1 MPDLSKQ
8 LSDEVK
14 ELSSAVSSLV
24 GVVGTLR
31 GNMTGLSEGTD
42 EYSNVLEYVSQ
53 LMKKNADEQ
62 AKIEAKKRTDAEK
75 AAADRK
81 KANDAQRQFEEM
93 SARQQQKFLK
103 FNNKKAK
110 EEEKELERA
119 QKAFKLNGDLN
130 NQIYK
135 QNQKK
140 LNELKV
146 EQKHR
151 KELLKEYG
159 LYTQAMS
166 KYRESMSALQETKVG
181 KGLTW
186 LSGMLG
192 GLLGGATAAGGIL
205 YILNSSD
212 KSFKNIARAA
222 GVSVSAGGSMEK
234 AFQNSQKSLLLM
246 GYSLEEQGEI
256 GESLVQTFGSIG
268 AVSEE
273 SMKMTG
279 ALAREMGVSIGEA
292 AESLK
297 TLSVTMGLGVEQVDA
312 FASALRNQATAA
324 GIPASLV
331 MRDLAGFAKD
341 TTRSFG
347 MAPNQLKNATIRA
360 RQLGT
365 TIDKMAEAGQNF
377 ETVESSLGIAQQASL
392 LFGSKLNA
400 IELTRLSRA
409 GKFEQLQDRVLDSLE
424 SQIDEQ
430 GNIRIND
437 VAQAKLLEQMLGSNW
452 KEIIKARKLEQR
464 ISKLG
469 LKTDEEKAAALQL
482 AMKDTKL
489 LNKENKASLLSQ
501 IGNLVKQNQE
511 AESIKE
517 TSLQYQ
523 SAMDQISN
531 TLKSI
536 IVPFISAFGEGLRT
550 SLGQTGNLKDTFI
563 SVATTL
569 GDILGKAVS
578 WVTETERV
586 QRITSVMSTGFE
598 VVKSVLDKI
607 KSIIEFMEANP
618 TMTKLLGIG
627 AAAVGVAAI
636 GRALVKGQLGSG
648 PGNPMYV
655 TGGGIGGAAVAAGSE
670 VADADGTGGG
680 GEGGGE
686 NKKPKPKRSLK
697 TKYLRTMV
705 HGRRAMRSPGKT
717 AGNALGGLWKMLKGA
732 GPKML
737 TGLKTIFT
745 GAMGKGFLKKVPLL
759 GLLFSLYDMVDRF
772 AKGDYL
778 GAGLEFV
785 AAVASLFPG
794 IGTGVS
800 VGISAL
806 NVARDLKS
814 GGKGVVEDGSDAA
827 MAAAGKGFSGG
838 LNILPFGKGGPIPK
852 SGKKI
857 TKPTVAVMG
866 ETGEDEIVLPTEALR
881 NGGPVDPFVKQE
893 LKSLPPDVWGGPKIF
908 ASMGF
913 SSGGG
918 GESQASISSK
928 SAVLATERAAT
939 ALETSAGDSLAAE
952 RRLAKSI
959 DHATAM
965 QNKQAKLQLD
975 INELQLK
982 KEKSRFRIDDKLLSA
997 IGRHM
1002 EATEEFINENGEM
1015 MDAMGGLGGFLK
1027 NNSKLIGD
1035 VGRFLQMSDKKAAAI
1050 GIAANTLSAG
1060 IDNLLLG
1067 SGKDGKGPSEFAK
1080 AVSVGMNAGISK
1092 FSQELQKGTDPTIA
1106 GLKGLA
1112 SGLRANRNQRKKAEK
1127 NVQVYN
1133 QMLDTLIDGGMDQ
1146 TEAQKVL
1153 AEKLVMTD
1161 EGRKMLQDAMAANT
1175 EATEKNTGKKEK
1187 EKPKGPGPLEK
1198 GFLEFKKTMSNPEA
1212 IKQAIKDGAAEQ
1224 GAQFAEGTAALMESG
1239 MSFKEAAKAQLKNQ
1253 AKEAAMGAANKGFD
1267 IAAGALA
1274 AAAGPFAPL
1283 VEMLAP
1289 MIKQFLPAIIKWLG
1303 KNWKKLPGMIAKF
1316 FKKIPGLIL
1325 SGLKM
1330 FFKIHI
1336 FILKAFVAGLKML
1349 GKIHIFILK
1358 AFVSI
1363 VKKAF
1368 KLLPKLLIGAVL
1380 FAILG
1385 PFLLVAVA
1393 IKKFFPNLGKK
1404 LFSAFIKGL
1413 KMFFKIHVF
1422 ILKAIVNGLRFFFN
1436 IHVFIFKA
1444 FVSIVKKAFKLLPKL
1459 LVGALLAALLGPF
1472 LLVAVVIKKFFPGLG
1487 KKLVRI
1493 FKKGVR
1499 LAFRAFTFLPRKI
1512 FGVFKKIWKGIKKV
1526 VPGLAKGAVITKPT
1540 TAMIGETGEKEVV
1553 VPVERIRNGG
1563 QVDPAVMAEMR
1574 SIAPL
1579 IGGGVQSE
1587 TNSTTAQTGSNEA
1600 LINEIR
1606 ALRAEISSIANR
1618 PITITMDGKKVADNV
1633 GERFHRTA
1641 HRY

>member
-1 MPDLSKQ
+1 MPDLSQQ
-8 LSDEVK
+8 LSKEVK

-24 GVVGTLR
+24 GVVGNLR
-31 GNMTGLSEGTD
+31 GNLAGVSENSE
-42 EYSNVLEYVSQ
+42 EYGNILEYVST
-53 LMKKNADEQ
+53 LMKKNAEEQEARDKKKKADE
-62 AKIEAKKRTDAEK
+62 EK
-75 AAADRK
+75 AATDRA
-81 KANDAQRQFEEM
+81 KAAKAQEEWENM
-93 SARQQQKFLK
+93 SARQQQRFLK

-110 EEEKELERA
+110 NQEKELEQA
-119 QKAFKLNGDLN
+119 QKAFRLSGDLN

-135 QNQKK
+135 ENEKK
-140 LNELKV
+140 LRELKA

-151 KELLKEYG
+151 KDLIKEYG
-159 LYTQAMS
+159 LYAKAMN
-166 KYRESMSALQETKVG
+166 KYKESMSALQESKVG

-192 GLLGGATAAGGIL
+192 GLLGGATVGAGIL

-212 KSFKNIARAA
+212 KAFKNIARAA

-246 GYSLEEQGEI
+246 GFSLEEQGEI
-256 GESLVQTFGSIG
+256 GESLVQTFGSIS
-268 AVSEE
+268 AVSQE
-273 SMKMTG
+273 SMEMTG
-279 ALAREMGVSIGEA
+279 ALARLMGVSIGEA
-292 AESLK
+292 AEGLK

-365 TIDKMAEAGQNF
+365 TIDKMSEAGQNF
-377 ETVESSLGIAQQASL
+377 ETVEASLGIAQQASL

-452 KEIIKARKLEQR
+452 REIIKARKLEQR

-469 LKTDEEKAAALQL
+469 LKTDAEKAAALQL

-489 LNKENKASLLSQ
+489 LNKENRTAFLSQ
-501 IGNLVKQNQE
+501 IGSQIKQNQE

-517 TSLQYQ
+517 TSIQYQ
-523 SAMDQISN
+523 SAMDQIAN

-536 IVPFISAFGEGLRT
+536 IVPFISNFANGLRG
-550 SLGQTGNLKDTFI
+550 SLGPTGNLKDTFI
-563 SVATTL
+563 TVATTL
-569 GDILGKAVS
+569 GEILGKAATWVS
-578 WVTETERV
+578 ETERV
-586 QRITSVMSTGFE
+586 QRITSVMSSGFE
-598 VVKSVLDKI
+598 VVKSVLEKI
-607 KSIIEFMEANP
+607 KGIIEFMEANP

-636 GRALVKGQLGSG
+636 GRSLVKGQLGSG

-655 TGGGIGGAAVAAGSE
+655 TGGGIGGAVTATGVDVDAA
-670 VADADGTGGG
+670 ADSAD
-680 GEGGGE
+680 
-686 NKKPKPKRSLK
+686 KPKRSLK
-697 TKYLRTMV
+697 TKALRGMV
-705 HGRRAMRSPGKT
+705 HVRRAVRNPGKA
-717 AGNALGGLWKMLKGA
+717 AGSALGGLFGMLKGA

-737 TGLKTIFT
+737 SGLKTIFT
-745 GAMGKGFLKKVPLL
+745 GAMGKGFLKKIPLL

-794 IGTGVS
+794 IGTAVS
-800 VGISAL
+800 VGISAI

-827 MAAAGKGFSGG
+827 MAAAGKKFTGG
-838 LNILPFGKGGPIPK
+838 LNILPFGKGGRVPK
-852 SGKKI
+852 SGMRV
-857 TKPTVAVMG
+857 TKPTLAAIG

-881 NGGPVDPFVKQE
+881 NGGPVDPYVRKE
-893 LKSLPPDVWGGPKIF
+893 LKSIPMDVWGAPRIY
-908 ASMGF
+908 ANMGF
-913 SSGGG
+913 SSGGS
-918 GESQASISSK
+918 GESQSSVAAE
-928 SAVLATERAAT
+928 SAALATARAAT
-939 ALETSAGDSLAAE
+939 ALETSAGDSIAAE

-965 QNKQAKLQLD
+965 QNKQAALQVS

-997 IGRHM
+997 IGKHM
-1002 EATEEFINENGEM
+1002 EATEDFINENGEM
-1015 MDAMGGLGGFLK
+1015 MDAMGGLGGFLQ

-1060 IDNLLLG
+1060 LDKLLLG
-1067 SGKDGKGPSEFAK
+1067 TGEDGKSPSEFAK
-1080 AVSVGMNAGISK
+1080 AVSVAMNAGVDK
-1092 FSQELQKGTDPTIA
+1092 FSQELQKGSKPTVA
-1106 GLKGLA
+1106 GLRGLA
-1112 SGLRANRNQRKKAEK
+1112 AGLRANRNERKKAEK
-1127 NVQVYN
+1127 NVQVYT
-1133 QMLDTLIDGGMDQ
+1133 QMMQSLVDSGMSQ
-1146 TEAQKVL
+1146 TDAQKVL
-1153 AEKLVMTD
+1153 TEKLVMTED
-1161 EGRKMLQDAMAANT
+1161 GRKMLQDAMAANT
-1175 EATEKNTGKKEK
+1175 EATIKNTDGKA
-1187 EKPKGPGPLEK
+1187 KPKGDGPLEK
-1198 GFLEFKKTMSNPEA
+1198 GFKDFKSKVTDPEKLKDMLVEGA
-1212 IKQAIKDGAAEQ
+1212 SEQA
-1224 GAQFAEGTAALMESG
+1224 AQMAEGTAALMESG
-1239 MSFKEAAKAQLKNQ
+1239 MSFKEAAKTQLKAQ

-1325 SGLKM
+1325 NGLKF

-1336 FILKAFVAGLKML
+1336 FILQAFIG
-1349 GKIHIFILK
+1349 
-1358 AFVSI
+1358 I

-1368 KLLPKLLIGAVL
+1368 KLLPKLLIGLLMGPATLL
-1380 FAILG
+1380 FL
-1385 PFLLVAVA
+1385 A

-1404 LFSAFIKGL
+1404 LVSLFKKGIRL
-1413 KMFFKIHVF
+1413 
-1422 ILKAIVNGLRFFFN
+1422 A
-1436 IHVFIFKA
+1436 FKA
-1444 FVSIVKKAFKLLPKL
+1444 FF
-1459 LVGALLAALLGPF
+1459 
-1472 LLVAVVIKKFFPGLG
+1472 
-1487 KKLVRI
+1487 
-1493 FKKGVR
+1493 
-1499 LAFRAFTFLPRKI
+1499 FLPRKI
-1512 FGVFKKIWKGIKKV
+1512 MSIFKKIWRGIKKV
-1526 VPGLAKGAVITKPT
+1526 IPGLATGAVITKPT
-1540 TAMIGETGEKEVV
+1540 VAAIGETGEKEVV
-1553 VPVERIRNGG
+1553 VPVDRIRNGG
-1563 QVDPAVMAEMR
+1563 QVDPAVMTEMR
-1574 SIAPL
+1574 AIAPL
-1579 IGGGVQSE
+1579 LGAE